1 MVGMASPLGLLK
13 AELRQRRDEG
23 CSIPDDLVRR
33 IDSLDSAADEWNTT
47 VTEELYDGL
56 MSLSPG
62 SDLAAREPDEL
73 EAIRGL
79 RPAGHVDDMSWSPSD
94 EELFDRFHGA
104 WTGRCC
110 GCASGKPVEAMGMR
124 VVRGELAGRT
134 SIKAYLE
141 AADAWPLR
149 DYFPAVAGGE
159 ELPCVPSTLEHIA
172 FMEPDDDINY
182 SLIGLMVLEESG
194 PDFSWLDVAN
204 AWTARIPFGGIFTA
218 ETQAVL
224 NYWNN
229 SARMGRRRVNT
240 TPEHT
245 RLHRNPYREWIGAQI
260 RSDGWA
266 WACAGKPGLAAEF
279 AYRDACWTHTR
290 NGIYGEMFMA
300 AMQAAA
306 FVESDPHRLLE
317 IGLGQIPAECRLAR
331 GVRACLG
338 WIDADA
344 DWEAVM
350 DRLEAQYPEM
360 SPVHTIN
367 NALICVMALVLGDMD
382 TRVATTIS
390 VMAGLDTDCNGA
402 SVGSIVGAAAGRS
415 GFDESFASP
424 LNDTVKS
431 TVIGVTETTMT
442 ELAHRHLAVWKT
454 VDQYAASRQM
464 CP

>member
-13 AELRQRRDEG
+13 AELRQRKDEG
-23 CSIPDDLVRR
+23 CSIPGDLEERVA
-33 IDSLDSAADEWNTT
+33 SLDSEVDEWNTAA
-47 VTEELYDGL
+47 TEDLYDEL
-56 MSLSPG
+56 MDLEPDA
-62 SDLAAREPDEL
+62 DLAAREPDDL
-73 EAIRGL
+73 DAIRAL
-79 RPAGHVDDMSWSPSD
+79 RPMARVDDMLWSPTD
-94 EELFDRFHGA
+94 EELLDRLHGA

-124 VVRGELAGRT
+124 VIRGELTGRR
-134 SIKAYLE
+134 SIKAYLD
-141 AADAWPLR
+141 AAGAWPLR
-149 DYFPAVAGGE
+149 DYVPSEAGGE
-159 ELPCVPSTLEHIA
+159 QLPCVPSTLENVA

-194 PDFSWLDVAN
+194 PDFGWLDVAN
-204 AWTARIPFGGIFTA
+204 AWTNRIPFGGIFTA

-224 NYWNN
+224 NFWNN

-266 WACAGKPGLAAEF
+266 WACAGKPELAAEF

-306 FVESDPHRLLE
+306 FVEHDPIRLIE
-317 IGLGQIPAECRLAR
+317 IGLGQIPDQCRLAV
-331 GVRACLG
+331 GVRDCLG
-338 WIDADA
+338 WTDAEP
-344 DWEAVM
+344 DWESVM
-350 DRLEAQYPEM
+350 DRLEAQYPKM

-367 NALICVMALVLGDMD
+367 NALICVMAMLLGDMD
-382 TRVATTIS
+382 TRLATTIS

-402 SVGSIVGAAAGRS
+402 TVGSIVGAAAGRS

-424 LNDTVKS
+424 LNDTLHS
-431 TVIGVTETTMT
+431 TVMGITETTMT
-442 ELAHRHLAVWKT
+442 ELAARHLAVWKT
-454 VDQYAASRQM
+454 VDAYAASR
-464 CP
+464 